1 MIYWINLWQVLFSP
15 FLRNKGYEL
24 QPNQCHVTVSDLSSE
39 WHWHRATVRSFLD
52 VMEEFG
58 LLNRIRLSKSVIITM
73 TVQTSQSTESCNG
86 QKKLNLAEQLR
97 EALSDWIIGKVSLDE
112 IGIKCEQL
120 VRRAMDEAGICDS
133 CPSPDSITRINPA
146 ADDDERAVKIR
157 MVALECIT
165 FAAIQRALRK
175 SRFDDSAEFMDYFRL
190 ELYGDWTGLIATSKG
205 IAGLILDVDR
215 DENSDYDEDDREFLK
230 RF

>member
-1 MIYWINLWQVLFSP
+1 
-15 FLRNKGYEL
+15 
-24 QPNQCHVTVSDLSSE
+24 
-39 WHWHRATVRSFLD
+39 
-52 VMEEFG
+52 MEKFG

-133 CPSPDSITRINPA
+133 CPSPDSIIRINPA

-165 FAAIQRALRK
+165 FAAIQR
-175 SRFDDSAEFMDYFRL
+175 
-190 ELYGDWTGLIATSKG
+190 TGTA
-205 IAGLILDVDR
+205 
-215 DENSDYDEDDREFLK
+215 
-230 RF
+230 

>member
-1 MIYWINLWQVLFSP
+1 
-15 FLRNKGYEL
+15 
-24 QPNQCHVTVSDLSSE
+24 
-39 WHWHRATVRSFLD
+39 
-52 VMEEFG
+52 
-58 LLNRIRLSKSVIITM
+58 M

-133 CPSPDSITRINPA
+133 CPSPDSIIRINPA

-230 RF
+230 TLFKPFLAFAAKAQEATYQIGG